1 MAKDL
6 GVLPKSQFY
15 VCRMPQR
22 GFLHL
27 EPCFPRKGCA
37 SPAAVRLT
45 IEKKM
50 LVFLV
55 AGQGLGWVGVGSC
68 IAKIVWWSRGKDSS
82 VVKSGKPWRLR
93 RREPVDSVY
102 ALYLKK
108 LREKDPLF
116 PP

>member
-55 AGQGLGWVGVGSC
+55 AGQGLGWVGGGELHC
-68 IAKIVWWSRGKDSS
+68 QNS
-82 VVKSGKPWRLR
+82 VVEQREGFISG
-93 RREPVDSVY
+93 
-102 ALYLKK
+102 
-108 LREKDPLF
+108 
-116 PP
+116 